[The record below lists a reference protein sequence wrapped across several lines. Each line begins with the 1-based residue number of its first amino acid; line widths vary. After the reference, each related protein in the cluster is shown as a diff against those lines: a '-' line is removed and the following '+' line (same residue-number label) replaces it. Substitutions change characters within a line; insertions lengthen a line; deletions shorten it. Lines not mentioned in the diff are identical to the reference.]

1 MENYDSIF
9 APKEAAQNK
18 TFSPVDKQAWAEKK
32 QAERQQVYELI
43 DETADGIAKDG
54 DLFKTENCLRPPWML
69 WHGLTGT
76 LSAMCC

>member
-32 QAERQQVYELI
+32 
-43 DETADGIAKDG
+43 
-54 DLFKTENCLRPPWML
+54 
-69 WHGLTGT
+69 
-76 LSAMCC
+76 

>member
-32 QAERQQVYELI
+32 QADRKSTRLNSSHH
-43 DETADGIAKDG
+43 A
-54 DLFKTENCLRPPWML
+54 
-69 WHGLTGT
+69 
-76 LSAMCC
+76 